1 MVDYA
6 RVSMEL
12 EKLRPPKLIG
22 KRPARRKKRERH
34 AQTKVAFFRYG
45 YYDIAFKYFTER
57 VLDAEFVPLP
67 PATRRTLELGSQHS
81 NDFVCAPFKH
91 ILGDYLE
98 ALELGADVLVQFTG
112 PCRLGYY
119 GEVQESI
126 LRDLGYDF
134 RMLNFAVVGGK
145 PATEYVKLCR
155 RTVNPNVSLK
165 QGVVEMMTTFR
176 LIECLDAYHDAY
188 LERAGFALD
197 ADEPKRLQ
205 SAFYRAMRAVTSRA
219 EVEAAYAAGL
229 EALERMP
236 QRTVADPVRV
246 GIVGEYF
253 TAVDAHSNLNVEEK
267 LLSMGVKVARMLNI
281 TNRNLRYNEK
291 NLRASAAPY
300 VRYDMGPTST
310 LTVAAAKKYAEE
322 GFDGIIHLKSSGCTP
337 EIDCMPVLQRVSR
350 DYGIPVLYLSFDSQT
365 SDTGLDTRLEA
376 FYDMI
381 SMRKAAPRAARP
393 VACPRT
399 KEGGDR

>member
-6 RVSMEL
+6 RVSMEP
-12 EKLRPPKLIG
+12 EKLRPPKLTG

-165 QGVVEMMTTFR
+165 QGVIEMMTTFR

-205 SAFYRAMRAVTSRA
+205 SAFYRAMRAATSRA

-246 GIVGEYF
+246 GIVGGVLHRRRRAQQPERRGE
-253 TAVDAHSNLNVEEK
+253 AARHGGQGGAH
-267 LLSMGVKVARMLNI
+267 AQ
-281 TNRNLRYNEK
+281 
-291 NLRASAAPY
+291 
-300 VRYDMGPTST
+300 
-310 LTVAAAKKYAEE
+310 
-322 GFDGIIHLKSSGCTP
+322 HHQP
-337 EIDCMPVLQRVSR
+337 EPPLQREEPARVRRAVRALRHGPHVHAHGGRGEEVRRGRLRRYHPPEELRLHAR
-350 DYGIPVLYLSFDSQT
+350 D
-365 SDTGLDTRLEA
+365 
-376 FYDMI
+376 
-381 SMRKAAPRAARP
+381 
-393 VACPRT
+393 
-399 KEGGDR
+399 

>member
-12 EKLRPPKLIG
+12 EKLRPPKLTG
-22 KRPARRKKRERH
+22 KRPARRKKHERH

-165 QGVVEMMTTFR
+165 QGVIEMMTTFR

-188 LERAGFALD
+188 LELAGFALD

-205 SAFYRAMRAVTSRA
+205 SAFYRAMRAATSRA

-236 QRTVADPVRV
+236 QHTAADPVRV

-267 LLSMGVKVARMLNI
+267 LLGMGGQGGAH
-281 TNRNLRYNEK
+281 
-291 NLRASAAPY
+291 AQ
-300 VRYDMGPTST
+300 
-310 LTVAAAKKYAEE
+310 
-322 GFDGIIHLKSSGCTP
+322 HHQP
-337 EIDCMPVLQRVSR
+337 EPPLQREEPARVRRAVRALRHGPHVHAHRGRGEEVRRGRLRRHHPPEELRLHAR
-350 DYGIPVLYLSFDSQT
+350 DRLHARAPAREQ
-365 SDTGLDTRLEA
+365 GLRN
-376 FYDMI
+376 
-381 SMRKAAPRAARP
+381 PRALPELRLANERHRPRHAARG
-393 VACPRT
+393 VL
-399 KEGGDR
+399 